1 MESRLLIHFDKLL
14 KIVNGGGYFL
24 DFLLDILLFF
34 HLIR

>member
-14 KIVNGGGYFL
+14 KIVNGGGYFFHFML
-24 DFLLDILLFF
+24 NFLLFF